1 MAKNPEYELL
11 DVKRN
16 QYQVLRVKIR
26 VYGYIVAFY
35 WEKKLRWS
43 ICPINNQIAY
53 FPGNDICDTA
63 LFKRARKQADAI
75 FTSSRH
81 KMQEKDKKEGA
92 SQQLVLL
99 F

>member
-1 MAKNPEYELL
+1 MVKNPEYEFL
-11 DVKRN
+11 DVNRN
-16 QYQVLRVKIR
+16 QDQTLRVRIR

-63 LFKRARKQADAI
+63 LFKQACKQAAAI
-75 FTSSRH
+75 FAESRR
-81 KMQEKDKKEGA
+81 KMQEKNKEEM
-92 SQQLVLL
+92 SQQLLL
-99 F
+99 PF